1 MTIKSMTFGVFKEI
15 ERLVEY
21 IPIETHAEGIGKL
34 IGDTDINTQFHFEDL
49 DGIAVRLG
57 VLDMG
62 KETIS
67 LMEIVRLLNKFL
79 KDSKIDE
86 LVESPRRYRQ
96 LQASGSGLPLK
107 NLLFDFSLSALNGDY
122 MDAKLYLAHSHY
134 LLGLRRNLV
143 LLLSIIINDPN
154 NISERE
160 VRGLLTNLAL
170 LSEPNNIDV
179 HFDLDNDGFSP
190 RYSIYLQE
198 IQKVS
203 TNNNTG
209 GHLVNITEIKN

>member
-1 MTIKSMTFGVFKEI
+1 MTFGIFKEI

-34 IGDTDINTQFHFEDL
+34 IGDTDIDTQFHFEDL

-57 VLDMG
+57 VLEMG
-62 KETIS
+62 KKTIS
-67 LMEIVRLLNKFL
+67 LREIVRLLNKFL
-79 KDSKIDE
+79 NDARIDE

-96 LQASGSGLPLK
+96 MQASGSGLPLK

-122 MDAKLYLAHSHY
+122 LDAKLYLAHSHY

-154 NISERE
+154 NINDRE
-160 VRGLLTNLAL
+160 VRKLLTNLAL
-170 LSEPNNIDV
+170 L
-179 HFDLDNDGFSP
+179 
-190 RYSIYLQE
+190 
-198 IQKVS
+198 
-203 TNNNTG
+203 
-209 GHLVNITEIKN
+209 